1 MIMKAPKLIF
11 AGLAIAFALTACGG
25 PPSNNDAERAFATLL
40 EESGA
45 GRVGDI
51 RDFELTGCVEAQDV
65 EGYRCDTKG
74 KVSIDIGGRQVPI
87 PVSKNLRYAKESG
100 SWKAYAK

>member
-1 MIMKAPKLIF
+1 MNARFPL
-11 AGLAIAFALTACGG
+11 AGLAIALTLSACGG
-25 PPSNNDAERAFATLL
+25 PPSNNDAERALATLL

-51 RDFELTGCVEAQDV
+51 RDFELTGCVEVQEM

-87 PVSKNLRYAKESG
+87 PVSKNLRYTKESDG
-100 SWKAYAK
+100 WRAYAK

>member
-1 MIMKAPKLIF
+1 MNARFPL
-11 AGLAIAFALTACGG
+11 AGLSIALTLSACGG
-25 PPSNNDAERAFATLL
+25 PPSNNDAERALTTLL

-51 RDFELTGCVEAQDV
+51 RDFELTGCVEAQDM

-74 KVSIDIGGRQVPI
+74 KVSIDIGGRQVPV
-87 PVSKNLRYAKESG
+87 PVSKNLRYTKESDG
-100 SWKAYAK
+100 WRAYAK